1 MSASHEVEVRA
12 ESVPRETWV
21 SLFTSQ
27 GRKHPM
33 PRVQMLDGFNKG
45 WIDSE
50 YGESNSTK
58 SPIDVETVLHTLT
71 EQSPAE

>member
-1 MSASHEVEVRA
+1 
-12 ESVPRETWV
+12 
-21 SLFTSQ
+21 
-27 GRKHPM
+27 M

-71 EQSPAE
+71 EQSPVE